1 MPRSRGGQR
10 SLGALDDL
18 FIECRE
24 RAADAAHF
32 GHDHSRVYLC
42 GAVRIVIFWRGG
54 LRPALAH
61 SLKADRSDEPSNSA
75 RFLNAGSDV
84 AFQLTN
90 AAHGNRGMRE
100 RQYNRYGKHPPLI
113 QSRPRT
119 VAPCMS

>member
-42 GAVRIVIFWRGG
+42 GAFRIVIFWRGG

-61 SLKADRSDEPSNSA
+61 SLKDRSDEPSNSA
-75 RFLNAGSDV
+75 RFLNAGSNV

-100 RQYNRYGKHPPLI
+100 RQYNRYGKHPRHRSNQGHGP
-113 QSRPRT
+113 
-119 VAPCMS
+119 